1 MHTLRAVNNNNDE
14 EVIKLY
20 TDCKNSY
27 VHVKFKSNDH
37 LHSWWNTQN
46 KNSNLIYKNE
56 YAHVPL
62 VYRKSHLEERKKS
75 DIRER
80 KERKG
85 RNGIT

>member
-1 MHTLRAVNNNNDE
+1 MITYIHGEIPKIN
-14 EVIKLY
+14 
-20 TDCKNSY
+20 
-27 VHVKFKSNDH
+27 
-37 LHSWWNTQN
+37 N

-62 VYRKSHLEERKKS
+62 VYRKSHFEERKKS

-80 KERKG
+80 EERKG

>member
-37 LHSWWNTQN
+37 LHSW
-46 KNSNLIYKNE
+46 
-56 YAHVPL
+56 
-62 VYRKSHLEERKKS
+62 
-75 DIRER
+75 
-80 KERKG
+80 
-85 RNGIT
+85 